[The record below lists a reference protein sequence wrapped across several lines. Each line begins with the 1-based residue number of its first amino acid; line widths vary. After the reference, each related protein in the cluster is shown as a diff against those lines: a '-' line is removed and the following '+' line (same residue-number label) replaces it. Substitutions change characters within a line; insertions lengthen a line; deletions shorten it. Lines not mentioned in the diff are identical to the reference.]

1 MKSDKRDNFTEL
13 IKNKLAKRVSYI
25 CSNPNC
31 RKMTIGPDSKKGIN
45 NIGVAAHI
53 CAAAPGGPRYDA
65 NMTEQERKSIDNGI
79 WLCQSCAKLIDS
91 DENKYTVSLIKLWK
105 EQTEN
110 IIGYNFGK
118 RIILSQKDKLE
129 YIFETLKDVDNWA
142 EIKDENIDGYYY
154 KENPSYRIE
163 IQSEDN
169 YNTEFYSYLMSNNS
183 TEFSMLYLKYNNT
196 CIYSKQIVS
205 LDSGR
210 LTTVVPL
217 SAYIGFN
224 NNVYKYKYFIK
235 NSKEIIL
242 RDFLFDYE
250 KGYDNSEK
258 VYAMNRLN
266 EIVVEFE
273 SNKEF
278 KEFKNNYIKN
288 IDIEEVKE
296 YGKNYSYVGNTELE
310 IKHNQIEIGL
320 GFYIKRKYIDY
331 KNNN

>member
-31 RKMTIGPDSKKGIN
+31 RKMTIGPDSKKCIN

-65 NMTEQERKSIDNGI
+65 KMTEQERKSVDNGI
-79 WLCQSCAKLIDS
+79 WLCQSYAKLIDS
-91 DENKYTVSLIKLWK
+91 DENKYTISLITLWK

-163 IQSEDN
+163 IQSEDD

-183 TEFSMLYLKYNNT
+183 TKFL
-196 CIYSKQIVS
+196 C
-205 LDSGR
+205 
-210 LTTVVPL
+210 
-217 SAYIGFN
+217 YI
-224 NNVYKYKYFIK
+224 
-235 NSKEIIL
+235 
-242 RDFLFDYE
+242 
-250 KGYDNSEK
+250 
-258 VYAMNRLN
+258 
-266 EIVVEFE
+266 
-273 SNKEF
+273 
-278 KEFKNNYIKN
+278 
-288 IDIEEVKE
+288 
-296 YGKNYSYVGNTELE
+296 
-310 IKHNQIEIGL
+310 
-320 GFYIKRKYIDY
+320 
-331 KNNN
+331 

>member
-1 MKSDKRDNFTEL
+1 M
-13 IKNKLAKRVSYI
+13 
-25 CSNPNC
+25 
-31 RKMTIGPDSKKGIN
+31 
-45 NIGVAAHI
+45 
-53 CAAAPGGPRYDA
+53 
-65 NMTEQERKSIDNGI
+65 
-79 WLCQSCAKLIDS
+79 
-91 DENKYTVSLIKLWK
+91 
-105 EQTEN
+105 
-110 IIGYNFGK
+110 
-118 RIILSQKDKLE
+118 E

-183 TEFSMLYLKYNNT
+183 TEFSMLYIKYNNT

-217 SAYIGFN
+217 SAYIDFN

-242 RDFLFDYE
+242 RDFLFNYE
-250 KGYDNSEK
+250 KGYDNSEE

-278 KEFKNNYIKN
+278 EKFKNNYIKN
-288 IDIEEVKE
+288 IDIEEIKE
-296 YGKNYSYVGNTELE
+296 YGKNYSYVGDTELE